1 MLLAVRNTTSYT
13 SGTQGNPWPIGSESI
28 DLTSNIDRTT
38 VLKDSRPCIE
48 VCILE
53 SGISSLEERELRE
66 EKWICRLQ
74 TLHPTGIN
82 KDIKHYA
89 KHMYTSFKQTL

>member
-1 MLLAVRNTTSYT
+1 MPDNCELAKHFHTGHDKS
-13 SGTQGNPWPIGSESI
+13 
-28 DLTSNIDRTT
+28 D
-38 VLKDSRPCIE
+38 IE

-82 KDIKHYA
+82 KDTKHYA
-89 KHMYTSFKQTL
+89 KHMYTSYKQTL